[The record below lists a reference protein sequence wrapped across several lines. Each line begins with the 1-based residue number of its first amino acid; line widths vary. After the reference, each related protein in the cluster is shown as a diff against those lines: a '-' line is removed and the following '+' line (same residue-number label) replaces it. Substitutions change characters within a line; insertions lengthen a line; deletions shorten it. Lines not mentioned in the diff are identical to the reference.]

1 MASGSVRNAAA
12 SDILQPMSTRTAP
25 IRDDTGARAE
35 AAIAA
40 RLAGLPDVERALV
53 FGSRG
58 RGDNSPRADIDLAV
72 SCPRVDERRWAEFEA
87 DIQEAETLLF
97 IDAVRLEDASGEFL
111 DAILRTGRTIY
122 ERP

>member
-1 MASGSVRNAAA
+1 MNSRS
-12 SDILQPMSTRTAP
+12 AP
-25 IRDDTGARAE
+25 NRDDTGPLAE

-40 RLAGLPDVERALV
+40 RLACLPDVQRALV

-58 RGDNSPRADIDLAV
+58 RGDNAPRADIDLAV
-72 SCPRVDERRWAEFEA
+72 SCPGVDERRWAEIEA

-122 ERP
+122 ERS